1 MNNRRNTPNNT
12 PARTPRSNAS
22 EASGQH
28 EGLRHPVDDDQR
40 VQQRLDDV
48 GLDDQ
53 GDIVED
59 QLRDRRSSGTARKE
73 REAKQDTQRH

>member
-1 MNNRRNTPNNT
+1 MNTPRNTP
-12 PARTPRSNAS
+12 ADTPRKGGS

-40 VQQRLDDV
+40 VEQRLDDV

-53 GDIVED
+53 GDAVED
-59 QLRDRRSSGTARKE
+59 QLRDRRSSGSGAAGSGDDR
-73 REAKQDTQRH
+73 DLQRH